1 MKRTFKELF
10 PRNKPIIGML
20 HLGGHDATDRMRRAM
35 GEFRILEGAGFDA
48 VIVENYFGPASDMRG
63 IVEAVKSTG
72 TDVRVG
78 VNVLGDAYQA
88 VNLARNSGADFIQI
102 DSVCGHCSP
111 DDDPVF
117 AEELLT
123 LIGEVDAPVLGG
135 VRFKYQPVLSGR
147 TEAEDVRIGKTRCEA
162 IVITAD
168 RTGQETEMA
177 KVERFRKVVGDDYPL
192 VIGAGL
198 TADNVA
204 EQLAVA
210 DAGIV
215 GSWLK
220 EDHIDRG
227 EMSAE
232 YTEIFMSAVYKA
244 RAADQDEQRY
254 TD

>member
-1 MKRTFKELF
+1 MNEKSIL
-10 PRNKPIIGML
+10 GML
-20 HLGGHDATDRMRRAM
+20 HLGGEDTASRIKRAVK
-35 GEFRILEGAGFDA
+35 EFRILEDAGFDG
-48 VIVENYFGPASDMRG
+48 VIVENYFGPASSMRPV
-63 IVEAVKSTG
+63 IEELRSFETSL
-72 TDVRVG
+72 RIG
-78 VNVLGDAYQA
+78 VNVLGDPQHSFD
-88 VNLARNSGADFIQI
+88 LTKEFGLDFIQI
-102 DSVCGHCSP
+102 DSVSGHCTP
-111 DDDPVF
+111 AEDQAF
-117 AEELLT
+117 AMALNEARQS
-123 LIGEVDAPVLGG
+123 VDALLLGG

-147 TEAEDVRIGKTRCEA
+147 TEAEDVLIGKDRCDA

-220 EDHIDRG
+220 EGHIDRG
-227 EMSAE
+227 EMSPE
-232 YTEIFMSAVYKA
+232 NTRVFMSAVRRA
-244 RAADQDEQRY
+244 REAE
-254 TD
+254 

>member
-63 IVEAVKSTG
+63 IVEAVKATG

-102 DSVCGHCSP
+102 DSVCGHCLP
-111 DDDPVF
+111 DADIMF
-117 AEELLT
+117 AEELRSILE
-123 LIGEVDAPVLGG
+123 GVDAPVLGG
-135 VRFKYQPVLSGR
+135 VRFKYHPVLSGR
-147 TEAEDVRIGKTRCEA
+147 TEAEDVLIGRSRCEA

-168 RTGQETEMA
+168 RTGQETDLS
-177 KVERFRKVVGDDYPL
+177 KVRRFRNIVGDDYPL
-192 VIGAGL
+192 IIGAGL
-198 TADNVA
+198 TADNVE

-220 EDHIDRG
+220 EGHIDRG
-227 EMSAE
+227 EMSPE
-232 YTEIFMSAVYKA
+232 NTRVFMSAVRRA
-244 RAADQDEQRY
+244 REAE
-254 TD
+254 